1 MKFGTTASALF
12 FFLYFVKGRVHMII
26 FRIIKSIFKMLLFIL
41 ICLIGVLMI
50 LPILPIV
57 IVSLTF
63 WIVSV
68 TLTIVLLLIRI
79 PQDKIQSM
87 IRAFNKVLQFFTDVI
102 VNSTKPVLRIFTDM
116 LQWAFPDS
124 KSE

>member
-1 MKFGTTASALF
+1 
-12 FFLYFVKGRVHMII
+12 
-26 FRIIKSIFKMLLFIL
+26 
-41 ICLIGVLMI
+41 MI

-68 TLTIVLLLIRI
+68 TLTIVLLLIHI

-87 IRAFNKVLQFFTDVI
+87 IRAFNRVLQFFTNVI

-116 LQWAFPDS
+116 LQWAFPDP